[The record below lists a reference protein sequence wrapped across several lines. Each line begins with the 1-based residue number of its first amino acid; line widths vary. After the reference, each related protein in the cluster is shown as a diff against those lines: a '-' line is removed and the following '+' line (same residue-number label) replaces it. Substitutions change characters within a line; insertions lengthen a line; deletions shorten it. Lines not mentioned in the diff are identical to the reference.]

1 MSQSIALDGITEG
14 GHHVILTQY
23 VVEGPGAVFTGEDLV
38 AHAGSKVGRSGIGSR
53 RLELS
58 AENVR
63 EIGGLSVLQFKD
75 FQDVKKTVVEMLGI
89 AVGGVLKGP

>member
-1 MSQSIALDGITEG
+1 MLGRKSEG
-14 GHHVILTQY
+14 QRSK
-23 VVEGPGAVFTGEDLV
+23 VEGW
-38 AHAGSKVGRSGIGSR
+38 
-53 RLELS
+53 ELP

>member
-1 MSQSIALDGITEG
+1 MLGRKSEG
-14 GHHVILTQY
+14 QR
-23 VVEGPGAVFTGEDLV
+23 
-38 AHAGSKVGRSGIGSR
+38 SKVKGW
-53 RLELS
+53 ELP